1 MAPSIKS
8 IVDALPAE
16 KVAALSAQ
24 VAAAASA
31 EDVIALAAAEG
42 VEIGAEQAADLMA
55 GVKARASEEIAIDEL
70 DNVAGGC
77 HDVPC
82 MTYGC

>member
-31 EDVIALAAAEG
+31 A
-42 VEIGAEQAADLMA
+42 
-55 GVKARASEEIAIDEL
+55 VKARASEEIAIDEL

>member
-8 IVDALPAE
+8 IVDALPDE

-31 EDVIALAAAEG
+31 EDVIALAAVEG

-55 GVKARASEEIAIDEL
+55 AVKARASEEIAIDEL

-77 HDVPC
+77 DDPC
-82 MTYGC
+82 CTYHC